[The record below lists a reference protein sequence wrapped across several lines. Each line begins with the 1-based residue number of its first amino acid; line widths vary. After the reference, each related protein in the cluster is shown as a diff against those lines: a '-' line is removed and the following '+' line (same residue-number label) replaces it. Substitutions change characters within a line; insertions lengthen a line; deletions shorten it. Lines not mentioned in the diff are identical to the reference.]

1 MTPTPP
7 DRPTFWGQGLPPPD
21 TRQRTPIHPFWRAA
35 WIIWCVAWALFWI
48 TAGWFIIPL
57 VNLLAFGVSLAAILA
72 FDRMPLPGQLPPRRR
87 GSPGVEPVSATTL
100 HTVGRGTAASSA
112 AWSSA
117 WPSWPA
123 SAGLWLGSLLREW
136 GEPA

>member
-21 TRQRTPIHPFWRAA
+21 TRQRTPIHPFWRAPDHL
-35 WIIWCVAWALFWI
+35 VRRWALFWI

-72 FDRMPLPGQLPPRRR
+72 FDRMPLPGQLPPRRQ
-87 GSPGVEPVSATTL
+87 GSPG
-100 HTVGRGTAASSA
+100 
-112 AWSSA
+112 WSQ
-117 WPSWPA
+117 
-123 SAGLWLGSLLREW
+123 
-136 GEPA
+136 

>member
-21 TRQRTPIHPFWRAA
+21 TRQRRPIHPLWRAA

-72 FDRMPLPGQLPPRRR
+72 FDRMPLPGQLPPPP
-87 GSPGVEPVSATTL
+87 PGQP
-100 HTVGRGTAASSA
+100 GG
-112 AWSSA
+112 WSQ
-117 WPSWPA
+117 
-123 SAGLWLGSLLREW
+123 
-136 GEPA
+136 